1 MDKKSL
7 IIKVSNIVL
16 LTSMFSAIAVS
27 ATSESELKGQKQ
39 EIQNSIEEKK
49 QNIQGIEK
57 ELSNTKDQR
66 KEKELELAKLNIEI
80 ADLNSNIKSVEDDI
94 DSKVKEIKDTEE
106 EISETESKIEE
117 NYDILSDVIKI
128 SYEQQSGGYLQ
139 LLLEATSISNFI
151 RRLEILTIIS
161 KQNDEIINETT
172 KLQEE
177 LEEKKTK
184 LEEDKTEM
192 QEKKNILVEEKSKVD
207 KLAAEQ
213 QKKVDELIGIQNS
226 LKEKI
231 ELNNEQIEALE
242 KESSNIT
249 NKINAL
255 ASSNTNNSSNSG
267 NTSSSSGGSN
277 SSYQGG
283 KFAWPVPS
291 THSISSSY
299 GYRIHPITGNK
310 KLHAGI
316 DIPGQAGDA
325 VIAAESGTVI
335 VAEYSQSYGN
345 YVIIDHGGGLTTL
358 YAHNTSLNVRA
369 GQKVQRGQ
377 QIARVGTTGYSTGN
391 HLHFE
396 VRVNGST
403 VDPMGYLR

>member
-1 MDKKSL
+1 MRKKSL

-16 LTSMFSAIAVS
+16 LTSIFSAIAVS
-27 ATSESELKGQKQ
+27 ATSESQLKGQKQ
-39 EIQNSIEEKK
+39 EIQNSIEQKK
-49 QNIQGIEK
+49 QNIEAIEK

-80 ADLNSNIKSVEDDI
+80 EDLNNNIKSVEDDI
-94 DSKVKEIKDTEE
+94 NSKVKEIEDTEE

-151 RRLEILTIIS
+151 RRLEILTSIS

-207 KLAAEQ
+207 KLADEQ
-213 QKKVDELIGIQNS
+213 QKKVDELIGIQNN

-231 ELNNEQIEALE
+231 ELNNDQIEALE
-242 KESSNIT
+242 KESANIT

-255 ASSNTNNSSNSG
+255 TSSNNNNSNSG
-267 NTSSSSGGSN
+267 NNSSSGGGN
-277 SSYQGG
+277 KPSYQGG

-316 DIPGQAGDA
+316 DIPGQAGDT
-325 VIAAESGTVI
+325 VVAAESGTVI
-335 VAEYSQSYGN
+335 VAEYSSSYGN
-345 YVIIDHGGGLTTL
+345 YVIIDHGSGLTTL

-377 QIARVGTTGYSTGN
+377 QIARVGTTGLSTGN

>member
-1 MDKKSL
+1 MRKKSL

-16 LTSMFSAIAVS
+16 LTSIFSAIAVS
-27 ATSESELKGQKQ
+27 ATSESQLKGQKQ

-49 QNIQGIEK
+49 QNIEAIEK

-80 ADLNSNIKSVEDDI
+80 EDLNNNIKSVEDDI
-94 DSKVKEIKDTEE
+94 NSKVKEIEDTEE

-151 RRLEILTIIS
+151 RRLEILTSIS

-207 KLAAEQ
+207 KLADEQ
-213 QKKVDELIGIQNS
+213 QKKVDELIGIQNN

-231 ELNNEQIEALE
+231 ELNNDQIEALE
-242 KESSNIT
+242 KESANIT

-255 ASSNTNNSSNSG
+255 TSSNNNNSNSG
-267 NTSSSSGGSN
+267 NNSSSGGGN
-277 SSYQGG
+277 NPSYQGG

-316 DIPGQAGDA
+316 DIPGQAGDT
-325 VIAAESGTVI
+325 VVAAESGTVI
-335 VAEYSQSYGN
+335 VAEYSSSYGN
-345 YVIIDHGGGLTTL
+345 YVIIDHGSGLTTL

-377 QIARVGTTGYSTGN
+377 QIARVGTTGLSTGN

>member
-94 DSKVKEIKDTEE
+94 DSKLKEIKDTEE

-151 RRLEILTIIS
+151 RRLEILTSIS

-213 QKKVDELIGIQNS
+213 QKKVDELIGIQNN

-242 KESSNIT
+242 KESANIT

-255 ASSNTNNSSNSG
+255 TSSNNNNSNSG
-267 NTSSSSGGSN
+267 NNSSSGGGSN
-277 SSYQGG
+277 PSYQGG

-316 DIPGQAGDA
+316 DIPGQAGDT

-335 VAEYSQSYGN
+335 VAEYSSSYGN
-345 YVIIDHGGGLTTL
+345 YVVIDHGGGLTTL
-358 YAHNTSLNVRA
+358 YAHNTSLNVTA

-377 QIARVGTTGYSTGN
+377 QVARVGTTGLSTGN

-396 VRVNGST
+396 VRVNGSP

>member
-1 MDKKSL
+1 MRKKSL
-7 IIKVSNIVL
+7 IVKVSNIVL
-16 LTSMFSAIAVS
+16 ITSMFSAIAVS
-27 ATSESELKGQKQ
+27 ATSESQLKGQKQ

-49 QNIQGIEK
+49 QNIEAIEK
-57 ELSNTKDQR
+57 ELSNTKDER

-94 DSKVKEIKDTEE
+94 DSKIKEIKDTEE

-151 RRLEILTIIS
+151 RRLEILTSIS

-207 KLAAEQ
+207 KLADEQ

-242 KESSNIT
+242 KESANIT

-255 ASSNTNNSSNSG
+255 TSSNNNNSNSG
-267 NTSSSSGGSN
+267 NNSSSGGGSN
-277 SSYQGG
+277 PSYQGG

-316 DIPGQAGDA
+316 DIPGQAGDT

-335 VAEYSQSYGN
+335 VAEYSSSYGN
-345 YVIIDHGGGLTTL
+345 YVVIDHGGGLTTL
-358 YAHNTSLNVRA
+358 YAHNTSLNVTA

-377 QIARVGTTGYSTGN
+377 QVARVGTTGLSTGN

-396 VRVNGST
+396 VRVNGSP

>member
-1 MDKKSL
+1 MGKKSL
-7 IIKVSNIVL
+7 IVKVSNIVL

-27 ATSESELKGQKQ
+27 ATSESQLKGQKQ

-49 QNIQGIEK
+49 QNIEAIEK
-57 ELSNTKDQR
+57 ELSNTKDER
-66 KEKELELAKLNIEI
+66 KAKELELAKLNIEI
-80 ADLNSNIKSVEDDI
+80 ADLNNNIKSVEDDI
-94 DSKVKEIKDTEE
+94 NSKVKEIEDTEE

-151 RRLEILTIIS
+151 RRLEILTSIS

-207 KLAAEQ
+207 KLADEQ
-213 QKKVDELIGIQNS
+213 QKKVDELISIQNN

-231 ELNNEQIEALE
+231 ELNNDQIEALE
-242 KESSNIT
+242 KESANIT

-255 ASSNTNNSSNSG
+255 TSSNNNNSNSG
-267 NTSSSSGGSN
+267 NNSSSGGGN
-277 SSYQGG
+277 KPSYQGG

-316 DIPGQAGDA
+316 DIPGQAGDT
-325 VIAAESGTVI
+325 VVAAESGTVI
-335 VAEYSQSYGN
+335 VAEYSSSYGN
-345 YVIIDHGGGLTTL
+345 YVIIDHGSGLTTL

-377 QIARVGTTGYSTGN
+377 QIARVGTTGLSTGN

>member
-1 MDKKSL
+1 MGKKSL
-7 IIKVSNIVL
+7 IVKVSNIVL

-27 ATSESELKGQKQ
+27 ATSESQLKGQKQ

-49 QNIQGIEK
+49 QNIEAIEK
-57 ELSNTKDQR
+57 ELSNTKDER
-66 KEKELELAKLNIEI
+66 KAKELELAKLNIEI
-80 ADLNSNIKSVEDDI
+80 ADLNNNIKSVEDDI
-94 DSKVKEIKDTEE
+94 NSKVKEIEDTEE

-151 RRLEILTIIS
+151 RRLEILTSIS

-207 KLAAEQ
+207 KLADEQ
-213 QKKVDELIGIQNS
+213 QKKVDELIGIQNN

-231 ELNNEQIEALE
+231 ELNNDQIEALE
-242 KESSNIT
+242 KESANIT

-255 ASSNTNNSSNSG
+255 TSSNNNNSNSG
-267 NTSSSSGGSN
+267 NNSSSGGGN
-277 SSYQGG
+277 KPSYQGG

-316 DIPGQAGDA
+316 DIPGQAGDT
-325 VIAAESGTVI
+325 VVAAESGTVI
-335 VAEYSQSYGN
+335 VAEYSSSYGN
-345 YVIIDHGGGLTTL
+345 YVVIDHGGGLTTL
-358 YAHNTSLNVRA
+358 YAHNTSLNVTA

-377 QIARVGTTGYSTGN
+377 QVARVGTTGLSTGN

-396 VRVNGST
+396 VRVNGSP

>member
-1 MDKKSL
+1 MGKKSL

-49 QNIQGIEK
+49 QNIQGIEE

-94 DSKVKEIKDTEE
+94 DSKLKEIKDTEE

-151 RRLEILTIIS
+151 RRLEILTSIS

-213 QKKVDELIGIQNS
+213 QKKVDELIGIQNN

-242 KESSNIT
+242 KESANIT

-255 ASSNTNNSSNSG
+255 TSSNNNNSNSG
-267 NTSSSSGGSN
+267 NNSSSGGGSN
-277 SSYQGG
+277 PSYQGG

-316 DIPGQAGDA
+316 DIPGQAGDT

-335 VAEYSQSYGN
+335 VAEYSSSYGN
-345 YVIIDHGGGLTTL
+345 YVVIDHGGGLTTL
-358 YAHNTSLNVRA
+358 YAHNTSLNVTA

-377 QIARVGTTGYSTGN
+377 QVARVGTTGLSTGN

-396 VRVNGST
+396 VRVNGSP

>member
-1 MDKKSL
+1 MGKKSL
-7 IIKVSNIVL
+7 IVKVSNIVL

-27 ATSESELKGQKQ
+27 ATSESQLKGQKQ

-49 QNIQGIEK
+49 QNIEAIEK
-57 ELSNTKDQR
+57 ELSNTKDER
-66 KEKELELAKLNIEI
+66 KAKELELAKLNIEI
-80 ADLNSNIKSVEDDI
+80 ADLNNNIKSVEDDI
-94 DSKVKEIKDTEE
+94 NSKVKEIEDTEE

-151 RRLEILTIIS
+151 RRLEILTSIS

-207 KLAAEQ
+207 KLADEQ
-213 QKKVDELIGIQNS
+213 QKKVDELIGIQNN

-231 ELNNEQIEALE
+231 ELNNDQIEALE
-242 KESSNIT
+242 KESANIT

-255 ASSNTNNSSNSG
+255 TSSNNNNSNSG
-267 NTSSSSGGSN
+267 NNSSSGGGN
-277 SSYQGG
+277 NPSYQGG
-283 KFAWPVPS
+283 KFEWPVPS

-316 DIPGQAGDA
+316 DIPGQAGDT
-325 VIAAESGTVI
+325 VVAAESGTVI
-335 VAEYSQSYGN
+335 VAEYSSSYGN
-345 YVIIDHGGGLTTL
+345 YVIIDHGSGLTTL

-377 QIARVGTTGYSTGN
+377 QIARVGTTGLSTGN

>member
-1 MDKKSL
+1 MRKKSL
-7 IIKVSNIVL
+7 IVKVSNIVL

-27 ATSESELKGQKQ
+27 ATSESQLKGQKQ
-39 EIQNSIEEKK
+39 EIQNSIEQKK
-49 QNIQGIEK
+49 QNIEAIEK

-80 ADLNSNIKSVEDDI
+80 EDLNNNIKSVEDDI
-94 DSKVKEIKDTEE
+94 NSKVKEIEDTEE

-151 RRLEILTIIS
+151 RRLEILTSIS

-207 KLAAEQ
+207 KLADEQ
-213 QKKVDELIGIQNS
+213 QKKVDELIGIQNN

-231 ELNNEQIEALE
+231 ELNNDQIEALE
-242 KESSNIT
+242 KESANIT

-255 ASSNTNNSSNSG
+255 TSSNNNNSNSG
-267 NTSSSSGGSN
+267 NNSSSGGGN
-277 SSYQGG
+277 NPSYQGG

-316 DIPGQAGDA
+316 DIPGQAGDT
-325 VIAAESGTVI
+325 VVAAESGTVI
-335 VAEYSQSYGN
+335 VAEYSSSYGN
-345 YVIIDHGGGLTTL
+345 YVIIDHGSGLTTL

-377 QIARVGTTGYSTGN
+377 QIARVGTTGLSTGN

>member
-49 QNIQGIEK
+49 QNIQGIEE

-94 DSKVKEIKDTEE
+94 DSKLKEIKDTEE

-151 RRLEILTIIS
+151 RRLEILTSIS

-242 KESSNIT
+242 KESANIT

-255 ASSNTNNSSNSG
+255 TSSNNNNSNSG
-267 NTSSSSGGSN
+267 NNSSSGGGSN
-277 SSYQGG
+277 PSYQGG

-299 GYRIHPITGNK
+299 GYRIHPITGDK

-345 YVIIDHGGGLTTL
+345 YVVIDHGGGLTTL